1 MSLLTQKIL
10 FVYLLAF
17 FVLLVGLLVLGVASG
32 PYRDNLLKSEKE
44 ALKTQAQNISDALA
58 EQAYKTGTDGTIQLK
73 GRLAVN
79 MLQRLVISTTARTI
93 VFDQDRTVVFD
104 SGVLDLLGPV
114 GDRVKVSKLP
124 PLEEAD
130 FIGNIISDLKGF
142 YKETIS
148 RFFGQRPTVYPN
160 VEPIRNKAVI
170 DVLSGE
176 KI

>member
-1 MSLLTQKIL
+1 M
-10 FVYLLAF
+10 
-17 FVLLVGLLVLGVASG
+17 VLGVASD
-32 PYRDNLLKSEKE
+32 PYRKNLLNSEIE
-44 ALKTQAQNISDALA
+44 SLKTQAKEISGALA
-58 EQAYKTGTDGTIQLK
+58 EQAYKPGVGGTIQLNID
-73 GRLAVN
+73 LAVN

-93 VFDQDRTVVFD
+93 IFDQDRTVVFD

-148 RFFGQRPTVYPN
+148 
-160 VEPIRNKAVI
+160 
-170 DVLSGE
+170 
-176 KI
+176 